1 MKALIPSH
9 RENKR
14 YLLIKGKNLNI
25 NIEKAILEFSGIL
38 GMSECGLNF
47 ISSNSKKGSAIIGIN
62 RKSLDLVKASL
73 AIFSNEIEV
82 LKISGTLKGL
92 RSKNP

>member
-14 YLLIKGKNLNI
+14 YLLVSGKNLKQ
-25 NIEKAILEFSGIL
+25 NIEKAIIEFSGIL
-38 GMSECGLNF
+38 GMSECGLGF
-47 ISSNSKKGSAIIGIN
+47 IFSDLGKNSAIICIN
-62 RKSLDLVKASL
+62 RKSLDLVRTSL
-73 AIFSNEIEV
+73 VVFPEKMEV

-92 RSKNP
+92 KK